1 MTRHLLRLANSNR
14 NSPDDIRQLS
24 TQIREILGSTEKA
37 SHFRIA
43 TNAFEFNLFTTNEK
57 ELDRYKRL
65 LSQHGFEI
73 LGEKLLDTPPTEI
86 AKPDAVK
93 EAVELFNNERFW
105 ESHEVLEQIWRSAKG
120 AERDTLQ
127 GVILTAAAFVHY
139 QKGEPDI
146 CLSVLRR
153 ARARLTHEPRAE
165 LIDLQGLRANIDMI
179 LDSSHVQLFKIRTKS

>member
-1 MTRHLLRLANSNR
+1 LARYLIRLANRNR
-14 NSPDDIRQLS
+14 NSPADIHQLS
-24 TQIREILGSTEKA
+24 SQIREILGSTDKA

-43 TNAFEFNLFTTNEK
+43 TNAFEFNLFATNDK
-57 ELDRYKRL
+57 ELDKDKRL
-65 LSQHGFEI
+65 LGQKGFEI
-73 LGEKLLDTPPTEI
+73 LSDKLLDTPPTEI

-105 ESHEVLEQIWRSAKG
+105 ESHEVLEQLWRSAKG
-120 AERDTLQ
+120 VERDTLQ

-139 QKGEPDI
+139 QKSEPDI

-153 ARARLTHEPRAE
+153 ARAKLIHLTRAE

-179 LDSSHVQLFKIRTKS
+179 LDSGHVQLFKIRTKS